1 MSNKNWLNKPKWK
14 SKDENTRVEAVNSD
28 DSVELKSQRVHISQN
43 DESAKVRSA
52 AIRKLDDYD
61 LIAKIA
67 NTDTDKS
74 VKTAAYKILQ
84 DWFSKSTDDNQ
95 LEIIKSIDDLKT
107 IEVAAAQSNNKE
119 IRKYCISK
127 ISKQCLLAD
136 LIATE
141 SDKELRKQI
150 ALKNLTN
157 NICRND
163 YNNFD
168 KVYFS
173 RKF

>member
-1 MSNKNWLNKPKWK
+1 MSIKNWFNKPKWK
-14 SKDENTRVEAVNSD
+14 SKDENTRVEAVNSA
-28 DSVELKSQRVHISQN
+28 DSVELKSQLVHIIQN

-95 LEIIKSIDDLKT
+95 LEIIKSMDDLKT
-107 IEVAAAQSNNKE
+107 I
-119 IRKYCISK
+119 
-127 ISKQCLLAD
+127 
-136 LIATE
+136 
-141 SDKELRKQI
+141 
-150 ALKNLTN
+150 
-157 NICRND
+157 
-163 YNNFD
+163 
-168 KVYFS
+168 
-173 RKF
+173 